1 MPLTRTINVITLAC
15 LLFLTGCFGL
25 TNDTITPEADGQTTA
40 SNGNHAPFID
50 TASLLNNVMYTGE
63 SSQRDIS
70 YDPTTGNEIL
80 NGFNLSLHH
89 AAIDIDGDAMTMGWD
104 INLDGSVDVPTTVAS
119 GTTDLSI
126 GIEHWTDVSSLID
139 EEGYY
144 QAIVAFIA
152 IDEHGAGNAEFVE
165 VWGWDYDDDD
175 DDDNSG
181 GGGLTLYV
189 FDAEDAQDSPSSA
202 TDDPL
207 IRVTMSQ
214 GSDINWA
221 VVSVKISVNN
231 GAPLTCANDN
241 ASKENSPCWL
251 YEFGSTSDHVWSVG
265 DGVTIYENSAICDAS
280 VTCNIEVTISDTQ
293 AEKTID
299 QSTAVAS

>member
-1 MPLTRTINVITLAC
+1 VGRRARYNQKTPFSAHEPYIIFTGPRKTTRFMPLTRTINVITLAC

-89 AAIDIDGDAMTMGWD
+89 AAID
-104 INLDGSVDVPTTVAS
+104 
-119 GTTDLSI
+119 
-126 GIEHWTDVSSLID
+126 
-139 EEGYY
+139 
-144 QAIVAFIA
+144 
-152 IDEHGAGNAEFVE
+152 EHGAGNAEFVE
-165 VWGWDYDDDD
+165 VWGWDDD

-181 GGGLTLYV
+181 GGGSLTLYV

-207 IRVTMSQ
+207 IRVTMDQ
-214 GSDINWA
+214 GSEINWA
-221 VVSVKISVNN
+221 AISLKISVNN
-231 GAPLTCANDN
+231 GPPLTCANNNETKD
-241 ASKENSPCWL
+241 NSPCWL
-251 YEFGSTSDHVWSVG
+251 DEFGGTGDNVWSVS
-265 DGVTIYENSAICDAS
+265 DGVTIIENSAICDAS

-293 AEKTID
+293 SETTID
-299 QSTAVAS
+299 KSSATAA